1 MYKLLLKNLE
11 IYLIVAT
18 LMVVLMTHILMIV
31 PSVHIMDRN
40 EQTIHS
46 TINLVAGMILV
57 GFFVRFVMFY
67 LK

>member
-11 IYLIVAT
+11 IFIIVGS
-18 LMVVLMTHILMIV
+18 LMVILMTHILMVV
-31 PSVHIMDRN
+31 PSVHIMDKT

-46 TINLVAGMILV
+46 VINLIMGIILV
-57 GFFVRFVMFY
+57 VIFSRFVIFY